1 MNLPKLLVPVSVAS
15 GPPVEVVLSEA
26 VRRGALTGKRRAA
39 QDRACKEQNKNR
51 YCRPIYRIIESQD
64 SGLDI
69 SCKTLWSAVKYDAC
83 NETVRGGV
91 GWSGGQNNN

>member
-51 YCRPIYRIIESQD
+51 YCRPIQSYQI
-64 SGLDI
+64 SGRWAGHQL
-69 SCKTLWSAVKYDAC
+69 
-83 NETVRGGV
+83 
-91 GWSGGQNNN
+91 